1 MKMKKPS
8 EKPGGTR
15 MNVDQAVEISLPNR
29 MGYERIAMACAA
41 SYAKVLGFNPDRI
54 EDLKTAISEACI
66 NAIEHGNREREDAK
80 VLVRLSAENKTLTV
94 WVVDEGSGLSSIPPE
109 PSIEKKI
116 DNKEP
121 PRGFGLFLMRNLAN
135 ELSFDR
141 LGDDGHAVKMVFEAV
156 H

>member
-1 MKMKKPS
+1 MKMKRPS
-8 EKPGGTR
+8 EKPGGAR
-15 MNVDQAVEISLPNR
+15 MSVGQAVEISLPNR

-66 NAIEHGNREREDAK
+66 NAIEHGNLDRDDAR
-80 VLVRLSAENKTLTV
+80 VLVKLSGEDKTLTV
-94 WVVDEGSGLSSIPPE
+94 WVMDEGGGLSCVPPE
-109 PSIEKKI
+109 PSIERKI
-116 DNKEP
+116 DSKES

-135 ELSFDR
+135 DVSFNR
-141 LGDDGHAVKMVFEAV
+141 MGDEGHAVRMVFEAV